1 MLSNTI
7 KTRDHLNQIL
17 DIFSRYGLT
26 SDNLEI
32 VTSTQSWAS
41 ARNIKSVNREILGFS
56 TVEKNHETNTK
67 KKIVILLEKMSLG
80 DIESVLSR
88 IDYPVTKPTKFIRTD
103 EKFIEHLVLHEI
115 GHVVQGISQKDEEK
129 ADDFAFKAMGLM

>member
-7 KTRDHLNQIL
+7 KTRDHLPQII
-17 DIFSRYGLT
+17 DILSKYGLT
-26 SDNLEI
+26 SNNLEI
-32 VTSTQSWAS
+32 VLSTQSWAS
-41 ARNIKSVNREILGFS
+41 KRGIKSVSRDILGFS
-56 TVEKNHETNTK
+56 TVETNHKTNTK
-67 KKIVILLEKMSLG
+67 KEIIVLLEEMSLG
-80 DIESVLSR
+80 DIGSVLSR
-88 IDYPVTKPTKFIRTD
+88 IDYPVTKPTKFIKTD

>member
-1 MLSNTI
+1 MLSNTV
-7 KTRDHLNQIL
+7 KTRDHLEQIL
-17 DIFSRYGLT
+17 DILSRYGLT

-32 VTSTQSWAS
+32 VASTQSWAAVRS
-41 ARNIKSVNREILGFS
+41 IKSVNRDILGFS
-56 TVEKNHETNTK
+56 TVENNHENKTK
-67 KKIVILLEKMSLG
+67 KELIVLLEEMSLS

-88 IDYPVTKPTKFIRTD
+88 IDYPVTKPTKSLRTD

-115 GHVVQGISQKDEEK
+115 GHMIKGISQKDEEK

>member
-7 KTRDHLNQIL
+7 KTRDHLNQII
-17 DIFSRYGLT
+17 DILSRYGLT

-41 ARNIKSVNREILGFS
+41 ARNIKSVNRDILGFS
-56 TVEKNHETNTK
+56 TIENNHETNTK
-67 KKIVILLEKMSLG
+67 KEIIVLLEQMSLG

-88 IDYPVTKPTKFIRTD
+88 IDYPVTKPTKSIRTD
-103 EKFIEHLVLHEI
+103 EKFIEHLVLHEV
-115 GHVVQGISQKDEEK
+115 GHVVKGISQKDEEK